1 MGNDEKSGVLKWI
14 IILLLVAGAAGAGVW
29 FFKKKS
35 HAKLEFT
42 TAKVTRGDVTQTVT
56 ATGTLKPVV
65 NIEVGSQISGIIQ
78 TLYVDFNSEVK
89 SNQVIAQ
96 LDAST
101 YRANV
106 SSAEGELANS
116 EASLELAQINAKR
129 AADLFKAGL
138 IAQADHDQ
146 SVATLHQAEAQVRI
160 RTAALERSRVDFG
173 RCTIYAPVD
182 GIVIDRKVDVGQTVA
197 ASMSAPVLFQ
207 IANDLSRMQIN
218 ASVAEADVGTVLPD
232 QVVEF
237 TVDAFPYRKFHGKV
251 TQVRNSPIT
260 VQNVV
265 TYDTIIEV
273 NNEDLKLKPGMTA
286 NVSIIIAQREQVLIV
301 PNSVMRFRPP
311 ESPATK
317 SATNT
322 PTQVATTERPAGERQ
337 GGGQGGGERRRGP
350 GGGGG
355 ERGAGERGNR
365 SRGEGMRPSR
375 TLYVLAVD
383 PEKATAADL
392 KPVSVKLG
400 ITDGIQTEVVEGV
413 NEGDVIVSSMT
424 IGGATAAAP
433 VNNPFGGGGGF
444 PRR

>member
-1 MGNDEKSGVLKWI
+1 MGNDEKSSVWKWI
-14 IILLLVAGAAGAGVW
+14 IILLLLAGAGAGGFW

-35 HAKLEFT
+35 AVKPEFT

-78 TLYVDFNSEVK
+78 KLYVDFNSEVK
-89 SNQVIAQ
+89 SNQIIAQ

-116 EASLELAQINAKR
+116 QASLELAQINAKR
-129 AADLFKAGL
+129 AEELFKDKL
-138 IAQADHDQ
+138 ISQSDFDQA
-146 SVATLHQAEAQVRI
+146 VATLHQAEAQVRI
-160 RTAALERSRVDFG
+160 RTASLERARVDFG

-182 GIVIDRKVDVGQTVA
+182 GIVIDRKVEIGQTVA
-197 ASMSAPVLFQ
+197 ASMSAPILFQ

-218 ASVAEADVGTVLPD
+218 ASVAEADVGTVASG
-232 QVVEF
+232 QIVEF

-273 NNEDLKLKPGMTA
+273 NNDDLKLKPGMTA
-286 NVSIIIAQREQVLIV
+286 NVSIIIAQREQVLVV

-311 ESPATK
+311 ENPATK
-317 SATNT
+317 SGTNA
-322 PTQVATTERPAGERQ
+322 PTQVAALERPAGERS
-337 GGGQGGGERRRGP
+337 GGGQGGGERRRG
-350 GGGGG
+350 GGGG
-355 ERGAGERGNR
+355 ERGGGERGNR
-365 SRGEGMRPSR
+365 PRGEGMRPAR
-375 TLYVLAVD
+375 MLYVLSVD
-383 PEKATAADL
+383 PEKATPADL

-400 ITDGIQTEVVEGV
+400 ISDGLQTEVVEGL
-413 NEGDVIVSSMT
+413 NEGDVLVSSMT
-424 IGGATAAAP
+424 LGGAAAAAP
-433 VNNPFGGGGGF
+433 VNNPFGGGGF

>member
-1 MGNDEKSGVLKWI
+1 MGKSESSGGLKWI
-14 IILLLVAGAAGAGVW
+14 IIIILLAAAGGGGAW
-29 FFKKKS
+29 LFKKKNS
-35 HAKLEFT
+35 TKPEFT
-42 TAKVTRGDVTQTVT
+42 IVKVGRGDVTQTVT

-96 LDAST
+96 LDSST

-116 EASLELAQINAKR
+116 QASLELAQVNARR
-129 AADLFKAGL
+129 AADLFKSGL
-138 IAQADHDQ
+138 ISQADHDQ

-160 RTAALERSRVDFG
+160 RTAALERAKVDLG

-197 ASMSAPVLFQ
+197 ASLSAPVLFQ
-207 IANDLSRMQIN
+207 IANDLTKMQIN
-218 ASVAEADVGTVLPD
+218 ASVAEADVGSVNVGQP
-232 QVVEF
+232 VEF
-237 TVDAFPYRKFHGKV
+237 GVDAFPFRKFQGKV

-273 NNEDLKLKPGMTA
+273 NNDDLKLKPGMTA
-286 NVSIIIAQREQVLIV
+286 NVSIIIARRDQVLTV
-301 PNSVMRFRPP
+301 PNSVLRFRPP
-311 ESPATK
+311 ESVTPKPGTNAPA
-317 SATNT
+317 
-322 PTQVATTERPAGERQ
+322 QVATAERPATERQ
-337 GGGQGGGERRRGP
+337 GGGQGGGERRRGQG

-355 ERGAGERGNR
+355 ERGNR
-365 SRGEGMRPSR
+365 QRGEGGRPAR
-375 TLYVLAVD
+375 TLYTLAVD
-383 PEKATAADL
+383 PELATPADL
-392 KPVSVKLG
+392 KPMPVKLG
-400 ITDGIQTEVVEGV
+400 ITDGILTEVIEGL
-413 NEGDVIVSSMT
+413 NEGDVLVSSMT
-424 IGGATAAAP
+424 SGSSSNAP
-433 VNNPFGGGGGF
+433 VNNPFGGGGF